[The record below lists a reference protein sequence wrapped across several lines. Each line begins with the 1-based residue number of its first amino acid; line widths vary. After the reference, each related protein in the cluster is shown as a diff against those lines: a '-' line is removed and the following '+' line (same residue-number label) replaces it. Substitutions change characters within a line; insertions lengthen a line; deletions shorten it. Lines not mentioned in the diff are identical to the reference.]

1 MANLSISLVKD
12 SDAVPILEIYQPI
25 VERTAISM
33 EYKEPSLRSLKK
45 RVVEALD
52 LWPWL
57 VFRVNEALAG
67 YAYAGVHRQR
77 PGYMWCTELSV
88 YVDSDHHKK
97 GIATALYTSLIA
109 ILNIQGYRN
118 AYAGITLP
126 NPTSVSFHQS
136 MGFKHIGTYQK
147 VGYKHGKWHDV
158 GWWALTIQ
166 DHPVDPE
173 LPLPISKLKDT
184 QIFNEAINAGLHLVK
199 L

>member
-67 YAYAGVHRQR
+67 YAYAGAFRQR
-77 PGYMWCTELSV
+77 PGYKWCTELSV
-88 YVDSDHHKK
+88 YVDPGHQKK

-109 ILNIQGYRN
+109 ILSVQGYRN

-136 MGFKHIGTYQK
+136 VGFKHIGTYQK
-147 VGYKHGKWHDV
+147 VGYKLGKWHDV

-166 DHPVDPE
+166 NHLVDPE

>member
-1 MANLSISLVKD
+1 LANLSISLVKD
-12 SDAVPILEIYQPI
+12 SDALPILNIYRPI
-25 VERTAISM
+25 VESTAISL
-33 EYKEPSLRSLKK
+33 EYNAPSLQSLKK
-45 RVVEALD
+45 RMVDALD

-57 VFRVNEALAG
+57 VFRDGEKLAG
-67 YAYAGVHRQR
+67 YTYAGAFRQR
-77 PGYMWCTELSV
+77 PGYKWSTELSV
-88 YVDSDHHKK
+88 YVALGHQKK

-109 ILNIQGYRN
+109 ILSIQGYRN

-136 MGFKHIGTYQK
+136 VGFKHIGTYQK
-147 VGYKHGKWHDV
+147 VGYKLGKWHDV

-166 DHPVDPE
+166 NHLVDPE

-184 QIFNEAINAGLHLVK
+184 QIFNEAISAGLHLVK

>member
-1 MANLSISLVKD
+1 
-12 SDAVPILEIYQPI
+12 
-25 VERTAISM
+25 M

-57 VFRVNEALAG
+57 VFRVNEVLAG
-67 YAYAGVHRQR
+67 YAYAGAHRQR
-77 PGYMWCTELSV
+77 PGYKWCTELSV
-88 YVDSDHHKK
+88 YVDSGHHKK

-173 LPLPISKLKDT
+173 LPSPISKLKDT